1 MDKQHR
7 LAAFAKRFTAALDR
21 SGLGTAS
28 DGDLVKRLARQGVS
42 VTSVTVSNW
51 RSGKH
56 MPNRLE
62 HFEAAARMLGM
73 EPGELAFGKPRIAE
87 SQAAWVT
94 SAGDRAVLD
103 DLALL
108 GAEEREALAVLI
120 RLLRPRG
127 KRPGRR
133 RKLPQS

>member
-28 DGDLVKRLARQGVS
+28 
-42 VTSVTVSNW
+42 
-51 RSGKH
+51 
-56 MPNRLE
+56 
-62 HFEAAARMLGM
+62 
-73 EPGELAFGKPRIAE
+73 AFGKPRIAE